1 MMRTTAD
8 ASKTS
13 LEALLATISALTIL
27 ANQFL
32 RAGMK
37 NRFACLNGE
46 RLEIGEGLTAT
57 LAGIS
62 AADLLQATERLLA
75 QTAPMLARPELHHL
89 MERIGKIPDLK
100 RCHPRRLQMKR

>member
-37 NRFACLNGE
+37 NRFACLNG
-46 RLEIGEGLTAT
+46 
-57 LAGIS
+57 
-62 AADLLQATERLLA
+62 
-75 QTAPMLARPELHHL
+75 
-89 MERIGKIPDLK
+89 
-100 RCHPRRLQMKR
+100 